1 MHKHF
6 NNCYQVISFYRF
18 INIKNPLVIKELI
31 INFDQVDN
39 IKGTIIISK
48 EGINGSV
55 FGSKSIL
62 NKFFEMINKNVSND
76 IIKNTNFVQKSP
88 FLKFKV
94 KIKKEI
100 VKIGISYHRVKKKQG
115 IYVNASKWDKLCTD
129 ENVVILDTRNQYESD
144 IGSFN
149 NSILPDI
156 KSFSEFPRWVNKN
169 WSKIKDKKILTYCTG
184 GIRCEKATSLL
195 ISKGNSNV
203 YQLKGGIL
211 KYLSNKDNGSNFNGE
226 CFVFDER
233 VTVDK
238 NLKKGKYGMCFACG
252 SAISKIDFLSNDYK
266 KGVSCSKC
274 INKTSKE
281 QKQRFSERQKQINF
295 AKQKGIKHLG
305 NT

>member
-1 MHKHF
+1 MHK
-6 NNCYQVISFYRF
+6 NSKNCHQVISFYKF

-31 INFDQVDN
+31 INFDQVNN

-62 NKFFEMINKNVSND
+62 SKFFVIINKNVSND
-76 IIKNTNFVQKSP
+76 IIKNANFVQKSP

-100 VKIGISYHRVKKKQG
+100 VKIGVSYQGVKKEGG
-115 IYVNASKWDKLCTD
+115 IHVSASKWDKLCTE
-129 ENVVILDTRNQYESD
+129 ENVVILDTRNRYESD

-149 NSILPDI
+149 NSLLPDI
-156 KSFSEFPRWVNKN
+156 NSFSEFPSWVNKN
-169 WSKIKDKKILTYCTG
+169 WDKIKDKKILTYCTG

-211 KYLSNKDNGSNFNGE
+211 KYLSNKDNGSKFNGE
-226 CFVFDER
+226 CFVFDDR

-238 NLKKGKYGMCFACG
+238 NLKKGKYSICFACG
-252 SAISKIDFLSNDYK
+252 SAISKVDFLSNDYK
-266 KGVSCSKC
+266 KGVSCSRC
-274 INKTSKE
+274 INKTSKK

-305 NT
+305 QT

>member
-1 MHKHF
+1 MHK
-6 NNCYQVISFYRF
+6 NSKNCHQVISFYKF
-18 INIKNPLVIKELI
+18 INIKNPLLIKELI
-31 INFDQVDN
+31 INFDQINN

-62 NKFFEMINKNVSND
+62 SKFFVIINKNVSND
-76 IIKNTNFVQKSP
+76 IIKNANFVQKSP
-88 FLKFKV
+88 FPKFKV

-100 VKIGISYHRVKKKQG
+100 VKIGFSYQGVKKKGG
-115 IYVNASKWDKLCTD
+115 IHVSALKWDKLCTE
-129 ENVVILDTRNQYESD
+129 ENVVILDTRNHYESD

-149 NSILPDI
+149 NSLLPNI
-156 KSFSEFPRWVNKN
+156 NSFSEFPSWVNKN
-169 WSKIKDKKILTYCTG
+169 WDKIKDKKILTYCTG

-195 ISKGNSNV
+195 ISRGNLNV

-211 KYLSNKDNGSNFNGE
+211 KYLSTKDNSSNFNGE
-226 CFVFDER
+226 CFVFDDR

-238 NLKKGKYGMCFACG
+238 NLKKGKYSMCFACG
-252 SAISKIDFLSNDYK
+252 SAISKVDFLSSDYK
-266 KGVSCSKC
+266 KGISCSKC

-281 QKQRFSERQKQINF
+281 QKRRFSERQKQINF

-305 NT
+305 QT